1 MIQRLISFILL
12 AVLAAAPFTGFT
24 QDKNATEVVERLQ
37 NTLILVM
44 KNAGKLG
51 YQGRY
56 KQLAPVIKETHDLAN
71 IARIAVGRYWQ
82 QLDDQ
87 QKNQLIDTFS
97 ALSIATYAN
106 RFDNYSGE
114 TFQILSEEKPES
126 NLAIVHALFIEPE
139 GEKLRFDYM
148 LHLTREGW
156 RIINITVEGVSD
168 LALKRAQFTSTL
180 RREGFNNLIAKLKD
194 MIKENAE
201 SQS

>member
-1 MIQRLISFILL
+1 MIQRLTSFILL
-12 AVLAAAPFTGFT
+12 VVLAAAPFIGFS

-37 NTLILVM
+37 NTLISVM
-44 KNAGKLG
+44 KNADKLG

-97 ALSIATYAN
+97 TLSIATYAN

-114 TFQILSEEKPES
+114 TFQTLSEEKPES
-126 NLAIVHALFIEPE
+126 NLAIVHVLFIEPE